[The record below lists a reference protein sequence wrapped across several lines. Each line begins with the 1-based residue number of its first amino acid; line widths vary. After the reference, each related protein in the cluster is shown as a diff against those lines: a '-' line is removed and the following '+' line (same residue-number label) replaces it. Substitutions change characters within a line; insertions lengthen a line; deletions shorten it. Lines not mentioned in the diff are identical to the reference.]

1 MSANSGERTPIDRH
15 FDRVAG
21 SYARLRGDDEYV
33 GAVTEALAS
42 AIPLAGRRVL
52 DIGCGAGNVA
62 SMLARRY
69 DARVVGVDSSRAM
82 VDEARRRLPP
92 ASSAQLARAEQLPFE
107 SDSFDAAVASMSV
120 QHFDRPRAFAES
132 CRVLVPGGSFAIAT
146 TDPDGPPFWAERFF
160 PSFRSLVRERFPT
173 EAALRDD
180 LVSAGFRD
188 LVCDPVALD
197 RGYDRETAL
206 AKLRLRAYSIFALM
220 DEAEYRRGLRRALD
234 DLEDAVQSTVR
245 LMVFSAKKPRRS

>member
-1 MSANSGERTPIDRH
+1 MSADSGERTPIDRH

-33 GAVTEALAS
+33 AAVTAALAS
-42 AIPLAGRRVL
+42 GIPLAGRRVL

-69 DARVVGVDSSRAM
+69 DAHVVGIDSSRAM
-82 VDEARRRLPP
+82 VAEARRRLPP
-92 ASSAQLARAEQLPFE
+92 GSSVQVARAEQLPFE
-107 SDSFDAAVASMSV
+107 SGSFDAAVASMSV

-132 CRVLVPGGSFAIAT
+132 FRVLVPGGSFAIAT

-160 PSFRSLVRERFPT
+160 PSFRSLVRKRFPT

-180 LVSAGFRD
+180 LASAGFGD
-188 LVCDPVALD
+188 LFCERVLLD
-197 RGYDRETAL
+197 RRYDRETAL

-220 DEAEYRRGLRRALD
+220 GDEEFRCGLRRALE
-234 DLEDAVQSTVR
+234 DLEDAVRSTVR
-245 LMVFSAKKPRRS
+245 LIVFSAKKPRQS